1 MTRRAAASAAA
12 VALALASHAAA
23 LRAVP
28 LAWPLARFDY
38 RVGPVNAADALG
50 ELSRRS
56 GIAIDVDARAPCRL
70 DVREALPPR
79 RFVERLA
86 RTCGLVSYYDGAV
99 LQLVASDAF
108 EHAAVRL
115 NYATL
120 AELRAALARQRIVDA
135 RWRPGYDDAA
145 RIARVAGPPRYVALV
160 LAAARALDEAAQTRV
175 RTETRAFRL
184 RARAAAD
191 RVVRGDGDGDDAVL
205 PGLATRLRRRLEQD
219 GAAPRAV
226 PGVREF
232 TASLPIVDAD
242 ARSNTVLIRDV
253 PARLAHDARLV
264 AQLDTRPASIRID
277 AFGATLAPAQLDALG
292 LRWRDGA
299 PASGASRDAGVARD
313 GSRASAG
320 GRLVGASRPS
330 GARNEAA
337 AAGARRAPAV
347 SAAPDA
353 SGASAASG
361 PSAASGAPDAV
372 DASAG
377 SADSPRASA
386 VRIAIVSTP
395 AGCAP
400 VRARI
405 AELAAHGD
413 ASIDADDSTLA
424 LPDSRADFGRLR
436 LSFVASGDGDA
447 RALDARRNGFA
458 MRVTPHETAQPARY
472 ALDIRIVERRADGD
486 AAGAS
491 SRETVAGVMLAA
503 GECAALALPSAA
515 HGEQRLVLVMPR
527 AVPADPARLP
537 PQASPN
543 APAAA
548 AVAANAR
555 GPTPPSPRRARR
567 RPRARIRRRR
577 RCLRR
582 PPASACGRRPAC
594 SAIDA
599 NSAVIKRRSING
611 HQMAIKRRSNVDRAR
626 FRRTMAI
633 AF

>member
-99 LQLVASDAF
+99 LQLVAPDAF

-205 PGLATRLRRRLEQD
+205 PGLATRLRGRLEQD

-253 PARLAHDARLV
+253 PARLARDARLV
-264 AQLDTRPASIRID
+264 SQLDTRPASIRID

-353 SGASAASG
+353 SGASGPSG

-472 ALDIRIVERRADGD
+472 ALDMRIVERRADGD

-491 SRETVAGVMLAA
+491 SRETVAGVTLAA

-515 HGEQRLVLVMPR
+515 HGEQRLVLVTPR
-527 AVPADPARLP
+527 TVPADPARLP
-537 PQASPN
+537 PQALPN

-548 AVAANAR
+548 A
-555 GPTPPSPRRARR
+555 
-567 RPRARIRRRR
+567 
-577 RCLRR
+577 
-582 PPASACGRRPAC
+582 
-594 SAIDA
+594 
-599 NSAVIKRRSING
+599 
-611 HQMAIKRRSNVDRAR
+611 
-626 FRRTMAI
+626 
-633 AF
+633 

>member
-99 LQLVASDAF
+99 LQLVAPDAF

-205 PGLATRLRRRLEQD
+205 PGLATRLRGRLEQD

-253 PARLAHDARLV
+253 PARLARDARLV
-264 AQLDTRPASIRID
+264 SQLDTRPASIRID

-313 GSRASAG
+313 GSRASVG
-320 GRLVGASRPS
+320 VRPVGASRPS

-337 AAGARRAPAV
+337 AAEARRAPAV

-353 SGASAASG
+353 SGASGPSG

-491 SRETVAGVMLAA
+491 SRETVAGVTLAA

-515 HGEQRLVLVMPR
+515 HGEQRLVLVTPR
-527 AVPADPARLP
+527 TVPADPARLP

-548 AVAANAR
+548 AAAVAANAR
-555 GPTPPSPRRARR
+555 GPDTAEPAARAQAAARAHPPAAPLPSPSAGLGLRAQTR
-567 RPRARIRRRR
+567 
-577 RCLRR
+577 LL
-582 PPASACGRRPAC
+582 G
-594 SAIDA
+594 
-599 NSAVIKRRSING
+599 N
-611 HQMAIKRRSNVDRAR
+611 
-626 FRRTMAI
+626 
-633 AF
+633 

>member
-99 LQLVASDAF
+99 LQLVAPDAF

-205 PGLATRLRRRLEQD
+205 PGLATRLRGRLEQD

-253 PARLAHDARLV
+253 PARLARDARLV
-264 AQLDTRPASIRID
+264 SQLDTRPASIRID

-313 GSRASAG
+313 GSRASVG
-320 GRLVGASRPS
+320 VRPVGASRPS

-337 AAGARRAPAV
+337 AAEARRAPAV

-353 SGASAASG
+353 SGASGPSG

-472 ALDIRIVERRADGD
+472 ALDMRIVERRADGD

-491 SRETVAGVMLAA
+491 SRETVAGVTLAA

-543 APAAA
+543 ALAAA

-555 GPTPPSPRRARR
+555 GPDAAEPAARAQAAARAHPPAAPLPSPSAGLGLRAQTR
-567 RPRARIRRRR
+567 
-577 RCLRR
+577 LL
-582 PPASACGRRPAC
+582 G
-594 SAIDA
+594 
-599 NSAVIKRRSING
+599 N
-611 HQMAIKRRSNVDRAR
+611 
-626 FRRTMAI
+626 
-633 AF
+633 

>member
-99 LQLVASDAF
+99 LQLVAPDAF

-205 PGLATRLRRRLEQD
+205 PGLATRLRGRLEQD

-253 PARLAHDARLV
+253 PARLARDARLV
-264 AQLDTRPASIRID
+264 SQLDTRPASIRID

-313 GSRASAG
+313 GSRASVG
-320 GRLVGASRPS
+320 VRPVGASRPS

-337 AAGARRAPAV
+337 AAEARRAPAV

-353 SGASAASG
+353 SGASGPSG

-405 AELAAHGD
+405 AERLLESQQTNAILTTFNEVNMQPVMDLRAKYKDKFEKEHGVKLGFMSFFVKAAVHALKKFPLVN
-413 ASIDADDSTLA
+413 ASIDGNDIVYHGYFDIGIAVGSPRGLVVPILRNADQLSLAEIEKKIAEFGQKAKDGKLSIEEMTGGTFSISNGGVFGSMLSTPIINPPQSAILGVHATKERPVVENGQIVIRPINYLA
-424 LPDSRADFGRLR
+424 LSYDHRIIDGREAV
-436 LSFVASGDGDA
+436 LSLVAMKDA
-447 RALDARRNGFA
+447 L
-458 MRVTPHETAQPARY
+458 E
-472 ALDIRIVERRADGD
+472 
-486 AAGAS
+486 
-491 SRETVAGVMLAA
+491 
-503 GECAALALPSAA
+503 
-515 HGEQRLVLVMPR
+515 
-527 AVPADPARLP
+527 DPARL
-537 PQASPN
+537 
-543 APAAA
+543 
-548 AVAANAR
+548 
-555 GPTPPSPRRARR
+555 
-567 RPRARIRRRR
+567 
-577 RCLRR
+577 LL
-582 PPASACGRRPAC
+582 
-594 SAIDA
+594 DL
-599 NSAVIKRRSING
+599 
-611 HQMAIKRRSNVDRAR
+611 
-626 FRRTMAI
+626 
-633 AF
+633 

>member
-99 LQLVASDAF
+99 LQLVAPDAF

-205 PGLATRLRRRLEQD
+205 PGLATRLRGRLEQD

-253 PARLAHDARLV
+253 PARLARDARLV
-264 AQLDTRPASIRID
+264 SQLDTRPASIRID

-353 SGASAASG
+353 SGASGPSG

-472 ALDIRIVERRADGD
+472 ALDMRIVERRADGD

-491 SRETVAGVMLAA
+491 SRETVAGVTLAA

-515 HGEQRLVLVMPR
+515 HGEQRLVLVTPR
-527 AVPADPARLP
+527 TVPADPARLP
-537 PQASPN
+537 PQALPN

-555 GPTPPSPRRARR
+555 GPDTAEPAARAQAAARAHPPAAPLPSPSAGLGLRAQTR
-567 RPRARIRRRR
+567 
-577 RCLRR
+577 LL
-582 PPASACGRRPAC
+582 G
-594 SAIDA
+594 
-599 NSAVIKRRSING
+599 N
-611 HQMAIKRRSNVDRAR
+611 
-626 FRRTMAI
+626 
-633 AF
+633 

>member
-99 LQLVASDAF
+99 LQLVAPDAF

-205 PGLATRLRRRLEQD
+205 PGLATRLRGRLEQD

-253 PARLAHDARLV
+253 PARLARDARLV
-264 AQLDTRPASIRID
+264 SQLDTRPASIRID

-313 GSRASAG
+313 GSRASVG
-320 GRLVGASRPS
+320 VRPVGASRPS

-337 AAGARRAPAV
+337 AAEARRAPAV

-353 SGASAASG
+353 SGASGPSG

-491 SRETVAGVMLAA
+491 SRETVAGVTLAA

-555 GPTPPSPRRARR
+555 GPDA
-567 RPRARIRRRR
+567 AE
-577 RCLRR
+577 
-582 PPASACGRRPAC
+582 PA
-594 SAIDA
+594 
-599 NSAVIKRRSING
+599 
-611 HQMAIKRRSNVDRAR
+611 
-626 FRRTMAI
+626 
-633 AF
+633 

>member
-361 PSAASGAPDAV
+361 PSGPSAASGAPDAV

-515 HGEQRLVLVMPR
+515 HGEQRLVLVTPR
-527 AVPADPARLP
+527 TVPADPARLP

-548 AVAANAR
+548 AAAVAANAR
-555 GPTPPSPRRARR
+555 GPDTAEPAARAHAAARAHPPAAALPSPSAGLGLRAQTR
-567 RPRARIRRRR
+567 
-577 RCLRR
+577 LL
-582 PPASACGRRPAC
+582 G
-594 SAIDA
+594 
-599 NSAVIKRRSING
+599 N
-611 HQMAIKRRSNVDRAR
+611 
-626 FRRTMAI
+626 
-633 AF
+633 

>member
-99 LQLVASDAF
+99 LQLVAPDAF

-253 PARLAHDARLV
+253 PARLARDARLV

-292 LRWRDGA
+292 LRWRDDA
-299 PASGASRDAGVARD
+299 SASGASRDAGDARD
-313 GSRASAG
+313 VSRASAG
-320 GRLVGASRPS
+320 VRPVGASRPS

-337 AAGARRAPAV
+337 AAEARRAPAL

-353 SGASAASG
+353 SGASAASAASG

-472 ALDIRIVERRADGD
+472 ALDMRIVERRADGD

-491 SRETVAGVMLAA
+491 SRDTVAGVTLAA

-515 HGEQRLVLVMPR
+515 RGEQRLVLVTPR

-537 PQASPN
+537 PQALPN

-555 GPTPPSPRRARR
+555 GPDTAEPAARAQAAARAHPPAAPLPSPSAGLGLRAQTR
-567 RPRARIRRRR
+567 
-577 RCLRR
+577 LL
-582 PPASACGRRPAC
+582 G
-594 SAIDA
+594 
-599 NSAVIKRRSING
+599 N
-611 HQMAIKRRSNVDRAR
+611 
-626 FRRTMAI
+626 
-633 AF
+633 

>member
-99 LQLVASDAF
+99 LQLVAPDAF

-253 PARLAHDARLV
+253 PARLARDARLV

-292 LRWRDGA
+292 LRWRDDA
-299 PASGASRDAGVARD
+299 PASGASRDAGDARD
-313 GSRASAG
+313 VSRASAG
-320 GRLVGASRPS
+320 VRPVGASRPS

-337 AAGARRAPAV
+337 AAEARRAPAL

-353 SGASAASG
+353 SGASAASAASG

-405 AELAAHGD
+405 AALAAHGD

-491 SRETVAGVMLAA
+491 SRETVAGVTLAA

-515 HGEQRLVLVMPR
+515 RGEQRLVLVTPR

-537 PQASPN
+537 PQALPN

-555 GPTPPSPRRARR
+555 GRDTAEPAARAQAAAHAHPPAAPLPSPSAGLGLRAQTR
-567 RPRARIRRRR
+567 
-577 RCLRR
+577 LL
-582 PPASACGRRPAC
+582 G
-594 SAIDA
+594 
-599 NSAVIKRRSING
+599 N
-611 HQMAIKRRSNVDRAR
+611 
-626 FRRTMAI
+626 
-633 AF
+633 

>member
-99 LQLVASDAF
+99 LQLVAPDAF

-253 PARLAHDARLV
+253 PARLARDARLV

-299 PASGASRDAGVARD
+299 LASGASRDAGVARD
-313 GSRASAG
+313 GSRASVG
-320 GRLVGASRPS
+320 VRPVGASRPS

-353 SGASAASG
+353 SGASAASGPSG

-515 HGEQRLVLVMPR
+515 HGEQRLVLVTPR
-527 AVPADPARLP
+527 TVPADPARLP

-548 AVAANAR
+548 AAAVAANAR
-555 GPTPPSPRRARR
+555 GPDTAEPAARAHAAARAHPPAAALPSPSAGLGLRAQTR
-567 RPRARIRRRR
+567 
-577 RCLRR
+577 LL
-582 PPASACGRRPAC
+582 G
-594 SAIDA
+594 
-599 NSAVIKRRSING
+599 N
-611 HQMAIKRRSNVDRAR
+611 
-626 FRRTMAI
+626 
-633 AF
+633 

>member
-23 LRAVP
+23 LRALP

-99 LQLVASDAF
+99 LQLVAPDAF

-205 PGLATRLRRRLEQD
+205 PGLATRLRGRLEQD

-253 PARLAHDARLV
+253 PARLARDARLV
-264 AQLDTRPASIRID
+264 SQLDTRPASIRID

-313 GSRASAG
+313 GSRASVG
-320 GRLVGASRPS
+320 VRPVGASRPS

-337 AAGARRAPAV
+337 AAEARRAPAV

-353 SGASAASG
+353 SGASGPSG

-491 SRETVAGVMLAA
+491 SRETVAGVTLAA

-515 HGEQRLVLVMPR
+515 HGEQRLVLVTPR
-527 AVPADPARLP
+527 TVPADPARLP

-548 AVAANAR
+548 AAAVAANAR
-555 GPTPPSPRRARR
+555 GPDTAEPAARAQAAARAHPPAAALPSPSAGLGLRAQTR
-567 RPRARIRRRR
+567 
-577 RCLRR
+577 LL
-582 PPASACGRRPAC
+582 G
-594 SAIDA
+594 
-599 NSAVIKRRSING
+599 N
-611 HQMAIKRRSNVDRAR
+611 
-626 FRRTMAI
+626 
-633 AF
+633 

>member
-1 MTRRAAASAAA
+1 M
-12 VALALASHAAA
+12 
-23 LRAVP
+23 
-28 LAWPLARFDY
+28 
-38 RVGPVNAADALG
+38 
-50 ELSRRS
+50 
-56 GIAIDVDARAPCRL
+56 
-70 DVREALPPR
+70 
-79 RFVERLA
+79 
-86 RTCGLVSYYDGAV
+86 
-99 LQLVASDAF
+99 
-108 EHAAVRL
+108 
-115 NYATL
+115 
-120 AELRAALARQRIVDA
+120 
-135 RWRPGYDDAA
+135 
-145 RIARVAGPPRYVALV
+145 
-160 LAAARALDEAAQTRV
+160 
-175 RTETRAFRL
+175 
-184 RARAAAD
+184 
-191 RVVRGDGDGDDAVL
+191 RGDGDGDDAVL

-299 PASGASRDAGVARD
+299 PASGASRDAGDARD

-320 GRLVGASRPS
+320 VRPVGASRPS
-330 GARNEAA
+330 GARNEVA

-472 ALDIRIVERRADGD
+472 ALDIRIVERRAGGD

-491 SRETVAGVMLAA
+491 SRETVAGVTLAA

-515 HGEQRLVLVMPR
+515 HGEQRLVLVTPR

-537 PQASPN
+537 PQALPN

-555 GPTPPSPRRARR
+555 GPDTAEPAARAQAAAHAHPPAAPLPSPSAGLGLRAQTR
-567 RPRARIRRRR
+567 
-577 RCLRR
+577 LL
-582 PPASACGRRPAC
+582 G
-594 SAIDA
+594 
-599 NSAVIKRRSING
+599 N
-611 HQMAIKRRSNVDRAR
+611 
-626 FRRTMAI
+626 
-633 AF
+633 

>member
-108 EHAAVRL
+108 EHAAVWL

-135 RWRPGYDDAA
+135 RWRPGDDDAT
-145 RIARVAGPPRYVALV
+145 RIASVAGPPRYVALV
-160 LAAARALDEAAQTRV
+160 LAAARALDEAAQTSV

-219 GAAPRAV
+219 GAEPRAV

-491 SRETVAGVMLAA
+491 SRETVAGVTLAA

-537 PQASPN
+537 PQALPN

-555 GPTPPSPRRARR
+555 GPDAAEPAARAQAAARAHPPAAPLPSPSAGLGLRAQTR
-567 RPRARIRRRR
+567 
-577 RCLRR
+577 LL
-582 PPASACGRRPAC
+582 G
-594 SAIDA
+594 
-599 NSAVIKRRSING
+599 N
-611 HQMAIKRRSNVDRAR
+611 
-626 FRRTMAI
+626 
-633 AF
+633 

>member
-108 EHAAVRL
+108 EHAAVWL

-219 GAAPRAV
+219 GAEPRAV

-491 SRETVAGVMLAA
+491 SRETVAGVTLAA

-537 PQASPN
+537 PQALPN

-555 GPTPPSPRRARR
+555 GPDAAEPAARAQAAA
-567 RPRARIRRRR
+567 RA
-577 RCLRR
+577 
-582 PPASACGRRPAC
+582 
-594 SAIDA
+594 
-599 NSAVIKRRSING
+599 
-611 HQMAIKRRSNVDRAR
+611 
-626 FRRTMAI
+626 
-633 AF
+633 

>member
-337 AAGARRAPAV
+337 AAGRGVRPRCPPHPTRRAHPPHPAH
-347 SAAPDA
+347 P
-353 SGASAASG
+353 
-361 PSAASGAPDAV
+361 
-372 DASAG
+372 
-377 SADSPRASA
+377 
-386 VRIAIVSTP
+386 
-395 AGCAP
+395 
-400 VRARI
+400 
-405 AELAAHGD
+405 
-413 ASIDADDSTLA
+413 
-424 LPDSRADFGRLR
+424 
-436 LSFVASGDGDA
+436 
-447 RALDARRNGFA
+447 
-458 MRVTPHETAQPARY
+458 
-472 ALDIRIVERRADGD
+472 
-486 AAGAS
+486 
-491 SRETVAGVMLAA
+491 
-503 GECAALALPSAA
+503 
-515 HGEQRLVLVMPR
+515 
-527 AVPADPARLP
+527 P
-537 PQASPN
+537 PQALPTPSTHPP
-543 APAAA
+543 ARPTLPAHPRCASRSCPRLPAARRCARASPSLPRTATRRSTPTTRRWRFPIA
-548 AVAANAR
+548 ARISAGCGCRSSRRAMATRAR
-555 GPTPPSPRRARR
+555 SMRGATVSRCGSRRTRPRSRRATRSTYGSSSVGPTATRPARR
-567 RPRARIRRRR
+567 RAKPW
-577 RCLRR
+577 
-582 PPASACGRRPAC
+582 PA
-594 SAIDA
+594 
-599 NSAVIKRRSING
+599 
-611 HQMAIKRRSNVDRAR
+611 
-626 FRRTMAI
+626 
-633 AF
+633 

>member
-1 MTRRAAASAAA
+1 A
-12 VALALASHAAA
+12 
-23 LRAVP
+23 P
-28 LAWPLARFDY
+28 
-38 RVGPVNAADALG
+38 DAG
-50 ELSRRS
+50 ER
-56 GIAIDVDARAPCRL
+56 
-70 DVREALPPR
+70 
-79 RFVERLA
+79 
-86 RTCGLVSYYDGAV
+86 
-99 LQLVASDAF
+99 
-108 EHAAVRL
+108 AAVRL

-253 PARLAHDARLV
+253 PARLARDARLV

-292 LRWRDGA
+292 LRWRDDA
-299 PASGASRDAGVARD
+299 PASGASRDAGDARD
-313 GSRASAG
+313 VSRASAG
-320 GRLVGASRPS
+320 VRPVGASRPS

-337 AAGARRAPAV
+337 AAEARRAPAL

-353 SGASAASG
+353 SGASAASAASG

-472 ALDIRIVERRADGD
+472 ALDMRIVERRADGD

-491 SRETVAGVMLAA
+491 SRDTVAGVTLAA

-515 HGEQRLVLVMPR
+515 RGEQRLVLVTPR

-537 PQASPN
+537 PQALPN

-555 GPTPPSPRRARR
+555 GPDTAEPAARAQAAARAHPPAAPLPSPSAGLGLRAQTR
-567 RPRARIRRRR
+567 
-577 RCLRR
+577 LL
-582 PPASACGRRPAC
+582 G
-594 SAIDA
+594 
-599 NSAVIKRRSING
+599 N
-611 HQMAIKRRSNVDRAR
+611 
-626 FRRTMAI
+626 
-633 AF
+633 

>member
-99 LQLVASDAF
+99 LQLVAPDAF

-205 PGLATRLRRRLEQD
+205 PGLATRLRGRLEQD

-253 PARLAHDARLV
+253 PARLARDARLV
-264 AQLDTRPASIRID
+264 SQLDTRPASIRID

-353 SGASAASG
+353 SGASGPSG

-472 ALDIRIVERRADGD
+472 ALDMRIVERRADGD

-491 SRETVAGVMLAA
+491 SRETVAGVTLAA

-515 HGEQRLVLVMPR
+515 HGEQRLVLVTPR
-527 AVPADPARLP
+527 TVPADPARLP
-537 PQASPN
+537 PQALPN

-555 GPTPPSPRRARR
+555 GPDTAEPAARAQ
-567 RPRARIRRRR
+567 A
-577 RCLRR
+577 
-582 PPASACGRRPAC
+582 A
-594 SAIDA
+594 
-599 NSAVIKRRSING
+599 
-611 HQMAIKRRSNVDRAR
+611 
-626 FRRTMAI
+626 
-633 AF
+633 

>member
-99 LQLVASDAF
+99 LQLVAPDAF

-253 PARLAHDARLV
+253 PARLARDARLV

-292 LRWRDGA
+292 LRWRDDA
-299 PASGASRDAGVARD
+299 PASGASRDAGDARD
-313 GSRASAG
+313 VSRASAG
-320 GRLVGASRPS
+320 VRPVGASRPS

-337 AAGARRAPAV
+337 AAEARRAPAL

-353 SGASAASG
+353 SGASAASAASAASG

-491 SRETVAGVMLAA
+491 SRETVAGVTLAA

-515 HGEQRLVLVMPR
+515 HGEQRLVLVTPR

-537 PQASPN
+537 PQALPN

-555 GPTPPSPRRARR
+555 GRDTAEPAARAQAAAHAHPPAAPLPSPSAGLGLRAQTR
-567 RPRARIRRRR
+567 
-577 RCLRR
+577 LL
-582 PPASACGRRPAC
+582 G
-594 SAIDA
+594 
-599 NSAVIKRRSING
+599 N
-611 HQMAIKRRSNVDRAR
+611 
-626 FRRTMAI
+626 
-633 AF
+633 

>member
-205 PGLATRLRRRLEQD
+205 PGLATRLRGRLEQD

-253 PARLAHDARLV
+253 PARLARDARLV
-264 AQLDTRPASIRID
+264 SQLDTRPASIRID

-313 GSRASAG
+313 GSRASVG
-320 GRLVGASRPS
+320 VRPVGASRPS

-337 AAGARRAPAV
+337 AAEARRAPAV

-353 SGASAASG
+353 SGASGPSGPSG

-555 GPTPPSPRRARR
+555 GPDAAEPAARAQAAARAHPPAAPLPSPSAGLGLRAQTR
-567 RPRARIRRRR
+567 
-577 RCLRR
+577 LL
-582 PPASACGRRPAC
+582 G
-594 SAIDA
+594 
-599 NSAVIKRRSING
+599 N
-611 HQMAIKRRSNVDRAR
+611 
-626 FRRTMAI
+626 
-633 AF
+633 

>member
-537 PQASPN
+537 P
-543 APAAA
+543 
-548 AVAANAR
+548 
-555 GPTPPSPRRARR
+555 
-567 RPRARIRRRR
+567 
-577 RCLRR
+577 
-582 PPASACGRRPAC
+582 
-594 SAIDA
+594 
-599 NSAVIKRRSING
+599 
-611 HQMAIKRRSNVDRAR
+611 
-626 FRRTMAI
+626 
-633 AF
+633 

>member
-99 LQLVASDAF
+99 LQLVAPDAF

-205 PGLATRLRRRLEQD
+205 PGLATRLRGRLEQD

-253 PARLAHDARLV
+253 PARLARDARLV
-264 AQLDTRPASIRID
+264 SQLDTRPASIRID

-313 GSRASAG
+313 GSRASVG
-320 GRLVGASRPS
+320 VRPVGASRPS

-337 AAGARRAPAV
+337 AAEARRAPAV

-447 RALDARRNGFA
+447 RALGARRNGFA

-491 SRETVAGVMLAA
+491 SRETVAGVTLAA

-515 HGEQRLVLVMPR
+515 HGEQRLVLVTPR

-537 PQASPN
+537 PQALPN

-555 GPTPPSPRRARR
+555 GRDTAEPAARAQAAAHAHPPAAPLPSPSAGLGLRAQTR
-567 RPRARIRRRR
+567 
-577 RCLRR
+577 LL
-582 PPASACGRRPAC
+582 G
-594 SAIDA
+594 
-599 NSAVIKRRSING
+599 N
-611 HQMAIKRRSNVDRAR
+611 
-626 FRRTMAI
+626 
-633 AF
+633 

>member
-99 LQLVASDAF
+99 LQLVAPDAF

-253 PARLAHDARLV
+253 PARLARDARLV

-292 LRWRDGA
+292 LRWRDDA
-299 PASGASRDAGVARD
+299 PALGASRDAGDARD
-313 GSRASAG
+313 VSRASAG
-320 GRLVGASRPS
+320 VRPVGASRPS

-337 AAGARRAPAV
+337 AAEARRAPAL

-353 SGASAASG
+353 SGASAASAASG

-386 VRIAIVSTP
+386 VRIAIVSAP

-472 ALDIRIVERRADGD
+472 ALDMRIVERRADGD

-491 SRETVAGVMLAA
+491 SRETVAGVTLAA

-515 HGEQRLVLVMPR
+515 RGEQRLVLVTPR

-555 GPTPPSPRRARR
+555 GPDTAEPAARAQAAAHAHPPAAPLPSPSAGLGLRAQTR
-567 RPRARIRRRR
+567 
-577 RCLRR
+577 LL
-582 PPASACGRRPAC
+582 G
-594 SAIDA
+594 
-599 NSAVIKRRSING
+599 N
-611 HQMAIKRRSNVDRAR
+611 
-626 FRRTMAI
+626 
-633 AF
+633 

>member
-99 LQLVASDAF
+99 LQLVAPDAF

-253 PARLAHDARLV
+253 PARLARDARLV

-277 AFGATLAPAQLDALG
+277 AFGATLAPAQLDALR

-299 PASGASRDAGVARD
+299 PASGASRDAGDARD
-313 GSRASAG
+313 GSLASAG
-320 GRLVGASRPS
+320 VRPVGASRPS

-353 SGASAASG
+353 SGASAASGPSGPSG

-447 RALDARRNGFA
+447 RALNARRNGFA

-491 SRETVAGVMLAA
+491 SRETVAGVTLAA

-555 GPTPPSPRRARR
+555 GPDAAEPAARAHPPAAPLPSPSAGLGLRAQTR
-567 RPRARIRRRR
+567 
-577 RCLRR
+577 LL
-582 PPASACGRRPAC
+582 G
-594 SAIDA
+594 
-599 NSAVIKRRSING
+599 N
-611 HQMAIKRRSNVDRAR
+611 
-626 FRRTMAI
+626 
-633 AF
+633 

>member
-99 LQLVASDAF
+99 LQLVAPDAF

-205 PGLATRLRRRLEQD
+205 PGLATRLRGRLEQD

-253 PARLAHDARLV
+253 PARLARDARLV
-264 AQLDTRPASIRID
+264 SQLDTRPASIRID

-313 GSRASAG
+313 GSRASVG
-320 GRLVGASRPS
+320 VRPVGASRPS

-337 AAGARRAPAV
+337 AAEARRAPAV

-353 SGASAASG
+353 SGASGPSG

-491 SRETVAGVMLAA
+491 SRETVAGVTLAA

-527 AVPADPARLP
+527 AVPADPARLS
-537 PQASPN
+537 PQALPN

-555 GPTPPSPRRARR
+555 EPDAAEPAARAQAAARAHPPAAPLPSPSAGLGLRAQTR
-567 RPRARIRRRR
+567 
-577 RCLRR
+577 LL
-582 PPASACGRRPAC
+582 G
-594 SAIDA
+594 
-599 NSAVIKRRSING
+599 N
-611 HQMAIKRRSNVDRAR
+611 
-626 FRRTMAI
+626 
-633 AF
+633 

>member
-205 PGLATRLRRRLEQD
+205 PGLATRLRGRLEQD

-543 APAAA
+543 APAA
-548 AVAANAR
+548 
-555 GPTPPSPRRARR
+555 
-567 RPRARIRRRR
+567 
-577 RCLRR
+577 
-582 PPASACGRRPAC
+582 
-594 SAIDA
+594 
-599 NSAVIKRRSING
+599 
-611 HQMAIKRRSNVDRAR
+611 
-626 FRRTMAI
+626 
-633 AF
+633 

>member
-99 LQLVASDAF
+99 LQLVAPDAF

-205 PGLATRLRRRLEQD
+205 PGLATRLRGRLEQD

-253 PARLAHDARLV
+253 PARLARDARLV
-264 AQLDTRPASIRID
+264 SQLDTRPASIRID

-313 GSRASAG
+313 GSRASVG
-320 GRLVGASRPS
+320 VRPVGASRPS

-337 AAGARRAPAV
+337 AAEARRAPAV

-353 SGASAASG
+353 SGASGASG

-491 SRETVAGVMLAA
+491 SRETVAGVTLAA

-537 PQASPN
+537 PQALPN

-555 GPTPPSPRRARR
+555 GLDAAEPAARAHPPAAPLPSPSAGLGLRAQTR
-567 RPRARIRRRR
+567 
-577 RCLRR
+577 LL
-582 PPASACGRRPAC
+582 G
-594 SAIDA
+594 
-599 NSAVIKRRSING
+599 N
-611 HQMAIKRRSNVDRAR
+611 
-626 FRRTMAI
+626 
-633 AF
+633 

>member
-86 RTCGLVSYYDGAV
+86 RACGLVSYYDGAV
-99 LQLVASDAF
+99 LQLVAPDAF

-191 RVVRGDGDGDDAVL
+191 RVVRGDGDDAVL

-253 PARLAHDARLV
+253 PARLARDARLV

-292 LRWRDGA
+292 LRWRDDA
-299 PASGASRDAGVARD
+299 PASGASRDAGHARD
-313 GSRASAG
+313 GSRASVG
-320 GRLVGASRPS
+320 VQPVGASRPS

-337 AAGARRAPAV
+337 AAEARRAPAV

-353 SGASAASG
+353 SGASAASGPSG

-472 ALDIRIVERRADGD
+472 ALDMRIVERRADGD

-491 SRETVAGVMLAA
+491 SRETVAGVTLAA
-503 GECAALALPSAA
+503 GDCAALALPSAA
-515 HGEQRLVLVMPR
+515 RGEQRLVLVMPR

-555 GPTPPSPRRARR
+555 GPDAAEPAARAHPPAAPLPSPSAGLGLRAQTR
-567 RPRARIRRRR
+567 
-577 RCLRR
+577 LL
-582 PPASACGRRPAC
+582 G
-594 SAIDA
+594 
-599 NSAVIKRRSING
+599 N
-611 HQMAIKRRSNVDRAR
+611 
-626 FRRTMAI
+626 
-633 AF
+633 

>member
-99 LQLVASDAF
+99 LQLVAPDAF

-253 PARLAHDARLV
+253 PARLARDARLV

-299 PASGASRDAGVARD
+299 TASGASRDAGDARD

-320 GRLVGASRPS
+320 VRPVGASRPS
-330 GARNEAA
+330 GARNEVA

-353 SGASAASG
+353 SGASAASGLSGPSG

-472 ALDIRIVERRADGD
+472 ALDMRIVERRADGD

-491 SRETVAGVMLAA
+491 SRETVAGVTLAA

-515 HGEQRLVLVMPR
+515 HGEQRLVLVTPR

-537 PQASPN
+537 PLALPN

-555 GPTPPSPRRARR
+555 GRDTAEPAARAHAAAHAHPPAAPLPSPSAGLGLRAQTR
-567 RPRARIRRRR
+567 
-577 RCLRR
+577 LL
-582 PPASACGRRPAC
+582 G
-594 SAIDA
+594 
-599 NSAVIKRRSING
+599 N
-611 HQMAIKRRSNVDRAR
+611 
-626 FRRTMAI
+626 
-633 AF
+633 

>member
-99 LQLVASDAF
+99 LQLVAPDAF

-205 PGLATRLRRRLEQD
+205 PGLATRLRGRLEQD

-253 PARLAHDARLV
+253 PARLARDARLV

-313 GSRASAG
+313 GSRASVG
-320 GRLVGASRPS
+320 VRPVGASRPS

-337 AAGARRAPAV
+337 AAEARRAPAV

-353 SGASAASG
+353 SGASGPSG

-491 SRETVAGVMLAA
+491 SRETVAGVTLAA

-555 GPTPPSPRRARR
+555 GP
-567 RPRARIRRRR
+567 
-577 RCLRR
+577 
-582 PPASACGRRPAC
+582 
-594 SAIDA
+594 DA
-599 NSAVIKRRSING
+599 
-611 HQMAIKRRSNVDRAR
+611 
-626 FRRTMAI
+626 
-633 AF
+633 

>member
-99 LQLVASDAF
+99 LQLVAPDAF

-205 PGLATRLRRRLEQD
+205 PGLATRLRGRLEQD

-253 PARLAHDARLV
+253 PARLARDARLV
-264 AQLDTRPASIRID
+264 SQLDTRPASIRID

-353 SGASAASG
+353 SGASGPSG

-472 ALDIRIVERRADGD
+472 ALDMRIVERRADGD

-491 SRETVAGVMLAA
+491 SRETVAGVTLAA

-515 HGEQRLVLVMPR
+515 HGEQRLVLVTPR
-527 AVPADPARLP
+527 TVPADPARLP
-537 PQASPN
+537 PQALPD
-543 APAAA
+543 AP
-548 AVAANAR
+548 
-555 GPTPPSPRRARR
+555 
-567 RPRARIRRRR
+567 
-577 RCLRR
+577 
-582 PPASACGRRPAC
+582 
-594 SAIDA
+594 
-599 NSAVIKRRSING
+599 
-611 HQMAIKRRSNVDRAR
+611 
-626 FRRTMAI
+626 
-633 AF
+633 

>member
-361 PSAASGAPDAV
+361 PSGPSAASGAPDAV

-537 PQASPN
+537 PQALPN

-555 GPTPPSPRRARR
+555 GPDAAEPAARAHPPAAPLPSPSAGLGLRAQTR
-567 RPRARIRRRR
+567 
-577 RCLRR
+577 LL
-582 PPASACGRRPAC
+582 G
-594 SAIDA
+594 
-599 NSAVIKRRSING
+599 N
-611 HQMAIKRRSNVDRAR
+611 
-626 FRRTMAI
+626 
-633 AF
+633 

>member
-38 RVGPVNAADALG
+38 RIGPVNAADALG

-99 LQLVASDAF
+99 LQLVAPDAF

-253 PARLAHDARLV
+253 PARLARDARLV

-277 AFGATLAPAQLDALG
+277 AFGATLAPAQLDALR

-299 PASGASRDAGVARD
+299 PASGASRDAGDARD
-313 GSRASAG
+313 GSLASAG
-320 GRLVGASRPS
+320 VRPVGASRPS

-353 SGASAASG
+353 SGASAASGPSGPSG

-491 SRETVAGVMLAA
+491 SRETVAGVTLAA

-515 HGEQRLVLVMPR
+515 RGEQRLVLVMPR

-555 GPTPPSPRRARR
+555 GPDTAEPAARAQAAARAHPPAAPLPSPSAGLGLRAQTR
-567 RPRARIRRRR
+567 
-577 RCLRR
+577 LL
-582 PPASACGRRPAC
+582 G
-594 SAIDA
+594 
-599 NSAVIKRRSING
+599 N
-611 HQMAIKRRSNVDRAR
+611 
-626 FRRTMAI
+626 
-633 AF
+633 

>member
-99 LQLVASDAF
+99 LQLVAPDAF

-205 PGLATRLRRRLEQD
+205 PGLATRLRGRLEQD

-253 PARLAHDARLV
+253 PARLARDARLV
-264 AQLDTRPASIRID
+264 SQLDTRPASIRID

-313 GSRASAG
+313 GSRASVG
-320 GRLVGASRPS
+320 VRPVGASRPS

-337 AAGARRAPAV
+337 AAEARRAPAV

-353 SGASAASG
+353 SGASGPSG

-491 SRETVAGVMLAA
+491 SRETVAGVTLAA

-515 HGEQRLVLVMPR
+515 RGEQRLVLVTPR
-527 AVPADPARLP
+527 TVPADPARLP

-548 AVAANAR
+548 AAAVAANAR
-555 GPTPPSPRRARR
+555 GPDTAEPAARAQAAARAHPPAAALPSPSAGLGLRAQTR
-567 RPRARIRRRR
+567 
-577 RCLRR
+577 LL
-582 PPASACGRRPAC
+582 G
-594 SAIDA
+594 
-599 NSAVIKRRSING
+599 N
-611 HQMAIKRRSNVDRAR
+611 
-626 FRRTMAI
+626 
-633 AF
+633 

>member
-99 LQLVASDAF
+99 LQLVAPDAF

-205 PGLATRLRRRLEQD
+205 PGLATRLRGRLEQD

-253 PARLAHDARLV
+253 PARLARDARLV
-264 AQLDTRPASIRID
+264 SQLDTRPASIRID

-313 GSRASAG
+313 GSRASVG
-320 GRLVGASRPS
+320 VRPVGASRPS

-337 AAGARRAPAV
+337 AAEARRAPAV

-353 SGASAASG
+353 SGASGPSG

-515 HGEQRLVLVMPR
+515 HGEQRLVLVTPR
-527 AVPADPARLP
+527 TVPADPARLP

-548 AVAANAR
+548 AAAVAANAR
-555 GPTPPSPRRARR
+555 GPDTAEPAARAQAAARAHPPAAALPSPSAGLGLRAQTR
-567 RPRARIRRRR
+567 
-577 RCLRR
+577 LL
-582 PPASACGRRPAC
+582 G
-594 SAIDA
+594 
-599 NSAVIKRRSING
+599 N
-611 HQMAIKRRSNVDRAR
+611 
-626 FRRTMAI
+626 
-633 AF
+633 

>member
-99 LQLVASDAF
+99 LQLVAPDAF

-205 PGLATRLRRRLEQD
+205 PGLATRLRGRLEQD

-253 PARLAHDARLV
+253 PARLARDARLV
-264 AQLDTRPASIRID
+264 SQLDTRPASIRID

-313 GSRASAG
+313 GSRASVG
-320 GRLVGASRPS
+320 VRPVGASRPS

-337 AAGARRAPAV
+337 AAEARRAPAV

-353 SGASAASG
+353 SGASGPSG

-491 SRETVAGVMLAA
+491 SRETVAGVTLAA

-537 PQASPN
+537 PQALPN

-555 GPTPPSPRRARR
+555 GPDAAEPAARAQAAARAHPPAAPLPSPSAGLGLRAQTR
-567 RPRARIRRRR
+567 
-577 RCLRR
+577 LL
-582 PPASACGRRPAC
+582 G
-594 SAIDA
+594 
-599 NSAVIKRRSING
+599 N
-611 HQMAIKRRSNVDRAR
+611 
-626 FRRTMAI
+626 
-633 AF
+633 